1 MAHGRRHNKRREN
14 HKDTKSTK
22 AWRVMNKRSTKESGI
37 GLIEVSIALLIFM
50 IGLLTLAQALTLA
63 ITLNKKNRENLVAT
77 TLCKDKIEQ
86 LLSLDF
92 DDDVTNT
99 TVEPVKQTDGSFGL
113 VYPKDGKGL
122 SDGGS
127 IAPAAPSDTAPNKF
141 YRDYIN
147 SLGARS
153 DATGAFYT
161 RQWMIETGG
170 DVKTIRV
177 TVTGPRSFGLVNSAS
192 MVALKTRA
200 Q

>member
-1 MAHGRRHNKRREN
+1 LALNLNK
-14 HKDTKSTK
+14 
-22 AWRVMNKRSTKESGI
+22 KESGI

-92 DDDVTNT
+92 DDDKTNT
-99 TVEPVKQTDGSFGL
+99 TVAPVKQADGSFGL
-113 VYPKDGKGL
+113 IYPKDGKGL

-127 IAPAAPSDTAPNKF
+127 IAPAPPSDTAPNKF

-147 SLGARS
+147 SVGTRVEVA
-153 DATGAFYT
+153 DAFYT
-161 RQWMIETGG
+161 RQWKIETEG
-170 DVKTIRV
+170 DIKKVCV
-177 TVTGPRSFGLVNSAS
+177 TVTGPRTFGLVNSSS
-192 MVALKTRA
+192 MVAIKTRA